1 MAARKDFDKPLDST
15 QTTVQE
21 FAENFTR
28 AVLVGSS
35 VAIPLSIAE
44 HIGNAYQLNLSA
56 VPTNLKPAFQLLRT
70 SMLAASLKG
79 GLIIHS
85 KKLETKLDQQYAR
98 NEELSKARN
107 NTAATG
113 IATGIIGLFEGLF
126 LTPFANKKTLHS
138 AAAGNNEYA
147 SAFEL
152 KSTSEKLKFY
162 TGGTSLRTVS
172 GMMTIGCYL
181 TVTPLLEEKLKAF
194 FPPNAF
200 GKPAELI
207 APTMTGMLCYYLSSP
222 FDFIQKQQLL
232 SFIQTKQ
239 FPSTSDILAKEGIT
253 SLTRGAPIHS
263 LRSGAAFLI
272 FTEVNKYFD
281 QYIQPAFH
289 SPKEK
294 VNQAPHAVMFKPQ
307 ALQPVATV
315 KEWEPSNEHADR
327 FDPFSR

>member
-1 MAARKDFDKPLDST
+1 MTARKPLDST

-28 AVLVGSS
+28 AIVVGSS
-35 VAIPLSIAE
+35 VAVPLSMLE
-44 HIGNAYQLNLSA
+44 HLGNAYQLNLSA

-79 GLIIHS
+79 GLIIQS

-98 NEELSKARN
+98 NEELSKAIKERS

-113 IATGIIGLFEGLF
+113 IATGIIALFEGVL

-138 AAAGNNEYA
+138 AAAGNNAYA

-152 KSTSEKLKFY
+152 QSASEKLKFY
-162 TGGTSLRTVS
+162 TGGTGLRIGS
-172 GMMTIGCYL
+172 SMMTIGCYL
-181 TVTPLLEEKLKAF
+181 TMTPFLEDKLKAF
-194 FPPNAF
+194 FPPSTF
-200 GKPAELI
+200 GKTAELT
-207 APTMTGMLCYYLSSP
+207 APTTAGMLCYYFSSP

-239 FPSTSDILAKEGIT
+239 FPSISDIVAKEGLT

-281 QYIQPAFH
+281 KYIEPAFH

-294 VNQAPHAVMFKPQ
+294 VSEAPHAIMFKPQ
-307 ALQPVATV
+307 ALQPAATV